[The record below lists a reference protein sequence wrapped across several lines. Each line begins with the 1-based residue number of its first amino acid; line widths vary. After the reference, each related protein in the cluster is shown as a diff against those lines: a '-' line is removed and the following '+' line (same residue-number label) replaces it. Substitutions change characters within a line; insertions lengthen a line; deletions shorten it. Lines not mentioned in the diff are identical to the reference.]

1 MSNRNFYF
9 VLIMLISFI
18 LSAYMYIENKSLS
31 QLNAINDGPH
41 VFVSENKMDAYWVCK
56 GQVVTVTLPNEA
68 RPLLTEA
75 CNMPAQL
82 HKAMSTETK
91 ILEYKGDFPVAALSD
106 FHGQYDL
113 MIELLKNNHII
124 DNNKNWAFGNGHFV
138 ITGDIFDRGTKVTEI
153 LWFLYDLERQAEL
166 AGGKIHLTLGNHEVM
181 ILNGNL
187 KYLASKYQEVAKILN
202 KPYENLF
209 SKNSIL
215 GNWLRSKPVLIKVN
229 DMLFAH
235 GGFHPQLAKDNL
247 SIEDINRIFKDN
259 LVEAELESP
268 REGLGEYL
276 HKTDG
281 PIWYRGYFAKER
293 NKDNGATLS
302 EINLLLKHFD
312 VKHIIVGHTSQKQ
325 IETRFNGKVIAIDS
339 SMKKGEYGEILF
351 IEKDQKWRG
360 SLTGEKL
367 KLENTFVENVD

>member
-113 MIELLKNNHII
+113 MMELLKNNHII